1 MARPT
6 DSNEQLL
13 CSFCGKSQRQ
23 VKKLI
28 AGPGVYICDECIDLC
43 NEIIDEE
50 LTAPPSF
57 DVENLPKPKE
67 IYGVLDD
74 YVVGQE
80 EAKRTLSVAVY
91 NHYKRVQMMAATDA
105 EIELQKSNILLLG
118 PTGCGKT
125 LLAQTLAKILNVPF
139 AIADAT
145 ALTEAG
151 YVGEDVENILL
162 KLIQAADYDVKKA
175 EQGIIYIDEVDKIA
189 RKADNPSIT
198 RDVSGEGVQQA
209 LLKILEGTTASVPPQ
224 GGRKHPHQEFLSIDT
239 TNILFIC
246 GGAFANLDK
255 VIERRIGHKGVG
267 FGASIESKADKDTGD
282 LFAKCLPEDLVN
294 YGLIPEFIG
303 RLPVMSAVHQLSR
316 DDLITILTEPRN
328 ALVKQFQRFFS
339 LRRHRARVQRGLAV
353 VHRRQGPRAR
363 DRRPRP
369 ALDHRGGAARR
380 AVRAALAPRR
390 QEVRRHARDD
400 REGQPAHARDRGGAG
415 GRVRRRPG
423 RLCLGRPDGR
433 TLATFTRGERD
444 GRPIADLLEPAR
456 GRVRRRSCA
465 TPACA
470 TCAAGSSSRPSTSH
484 AR

>member
-6 DSNEQLL
+6 EQNEQLL

-50 LTAPPSF
+50 LTAPPTF
-57 DVENLPKPKE
+57 ELDALPKPRE
-67 IYGVLDD
+67 IDAVLNE

-80 EAKRTLSVAVY
+80 AAKRALSVAVY
-91 NHYKRVQMMAATDA
+91 NHYKRVQMAQEDEEAAA
-105 EIELQKSNILLLG
+105 EIQKSNIMLLG

-125 LLAQTLAKILNVPF
+125 LLAQTLARILNVPF

-175 EQGIIYIDEVDKIA
+175 ETGIIYIDEIDKIA

-224 GGRKHPHQEFLSIDT
+224 GGRKHPHQDFLTVDT
-239 TNILFIC
+239 TNILFVC
-246 GGAFANLDK
+246 GGSFAELDK
-255 VIERRIGHKGVG
+255 VIERRIGHQGIG
-267 FGASIESKADKDTGD
+267 FGAEVSSAAERDTGEV
-282 LFAKCLPEDLVN
+282 FERVLPEDLME

-303 RLPVMSAVHQLSR
+303 RLPVVAAIHQLSR
-316 DDLITILTEPRN
+316 DDLVTILTEPRN
-328 ALVKQFQRFFS
+328 ALTKQFQRSFEFDDIELVFADES
-339 LRRHRARVQRGLAV
+339 LGAIADKALERDTGARGLRSILEETLLDVQFELPSRRDV
-353 VHRRQGPRAR
+353 VKCVVTRETIERELKPTLVTQ
-363 DRRPRP
+363 
-369 ALDHRGGAARR
+369 AA
-380 AVRAALAPRR
+380 P
-390 QEVRRHARDD
+390 E
-400 REGQPAHARDRGGAG
+400 DRG
-415 GRVRRRPG
+415 
-423 RLCLGRPDGR
+423 
-433 TLATFTRGERD
+433 E
-444 GRPIADLLEPAR
+444 DLDVLEEESA
-456 GRVRRRSCA
+456 
-465 TPACA
+465 
-470 TCAAGSSSRPSTSH
+470 
-484 AR
+484 

>member
-6 DSNEQLL
+6 DSSEQLL

-50 LTAPPSF
+50 LAVPSSF
-57 DVENLPKPKE
+57 DVENLPRPKE
-67 IYGVLDD
+67 IYDFLDE
-74 YVVGQE
+74 YVIGQD

-91 NHYKRVQMMAATDA
+91 NHYKRIQMSQGDDN

-125 LLAQTLAKILNVPF
+125 LLAQTLAKLLNVPF

-175 EQGIIYIDEVDKIA
+175 ETGIIYIDEVDKVA
-189 RKADNPSIT
+189 RKSESPSIT

-224 GGRKHPHQEFLSIDT
+224 GGRKHPHQEFLTIDT

-255 VIERRIGHKGVG
+255 VIEKRVGHKGIG
-267 FGASIESKADKDTGD
+267 FGAAISARSEHDPGKI
-282 LFAKCLPEDLVN
+282 FAQCLPEDLVN

-303 RLPVMSAVHQLSR
+303 RLPVTSAVHQLTR
-316 DDLITILTEPRN
+316 ADLISILTEPRN
-328 ALVKQFQRFFS
+328 ALTKQFQTFFAFDGIELIFADDALDS
-339 LRRHRARVQRGLAV
+339 VADKALERETGARGLRSIIEEVLLEVQFELPSRGDVKKCV
-353 VHRRQGPRAR
+353 VT
-363 DRRPRP
+363 
-369 ALDHRGGAARR
+369 
-380 AVRAALAPRR
+380 
-390 QEVRRHARDD
+390 
-400 REGQPAHARDRGGAG
+400 RESVENGLPPTLVTESAG
-415 GRVRRRPG
+415 GSDELDEQLPE
-423 RLCLGRPDGR
+423 
-433 TLATFTRGERD
+433 A
-444 GRPIADLLEPAR
+444 
-456 GRVRRRSCA
+456 S
-465 TPACA
+465 
-470 TCAAGSSSRPSTSH
+470 
-484 AR
+484 

>member
-50 LTAPPSF
+50 LTPAPA
-57 DVENLPKPKE
+57 VELENLPKPRE
-67 IYGVLDD
+67 IHQVLQE

-80 EAKRTLSVAVY
+80 AAKRALSVAVY
-91 NHYKRVQMMAATDA
+91 NHYKRVQMAQGEETDV
-105 EIELQKSNILLLG
+105 ELQKSNILLLG

-125 LLAQTLAKILNVPF
+125 LLAQTLARILNVPF

-175 EQGIIYIDEVDKIA
+175 ETGIIYIDEIDKIA

-224 GGRKHPHQEFLSIDT
+224 GGRKHPHQEFLTIDT
-239 TNILFIC
+239 TNILFVC
-246 GGAFANLDK
+246 GGSFAELDK
-255 VIERRIGHKGVG
+255 VIERRVGNRGVG
-267 FGASIESKADKDTGD
+267 FGAAISSREVKDTGEW
-282 LFAKCLPEDLVN
+282 FEQVLPEDLIE

-303 RLPVMSAVHQLSR
+303 RLPVVAAIHQLTR
-316 DDLITILTEPRN
+316 DDLITILTEPRH
-328 ALVKQFQRFFS
+328 ALTRQFQRFFEFDDIELVFSEDS
-339 LRRHRARVQRGLAV
+339 LEAIADRALERETGARGLRSILEETLLDVQFELPSRRDVTKCV
-353 VHRRQGPRAR
+353 VTKETIVQG
-363 DRRPRP
+363 RRPT
-369 ALDHRGGAARR
+369 LVTEAAH
-380 AVRAALAPRR
+380 
-390 QEVRRHARDD
+390 QDIGEDSDD
-400 REGQPAHARDRGGAG
+400 ELSEESA
-415 GRVRRRPG
+415 
-423 RLCLGRPDGR
+423 
-433 TLATFTRGERD
+433 
-444 GRPIADLLEPAR
+444 
-456 GRVRRRSCA
+456 
-465 TPACA
+465 
-470 TCAAGSSSRPSTSH
+470 
-484 AR
+484 